1 MEKRIRKIGDCYT
14 KFGLKHTSKS
24 QNTIPD
30 DIRFRNYIVMTPK
43 EKRDMPKNCS
53 FEGGTLEHELVQI
66 HYTENKTLEEA
77 LNFDSVQDRINNYSP
92 VDEKD
97 KIKFEHIVERLIPVA
112 QNHLDNVG
120 ELPKQKWKAELEYTH
135 WDDRIQTY
143 FLSYVDLIG
152 ETHFGDIKNVFGTL
166 VKTKAGYSYTKKKC
180 PLVPFHSDC
189 LQIALYQKLLPKL
202 KPFLTYAS
210 DSDKRIF
217 TPENCTELRP
227 ESLEHYYNELVLYQ
241 RCWEKKLE
249 LADGNIETLAL
260 LSKPDFS
267 ELRKNS
273 FWWKGT
279 DPAVIKRFKGHYGF

>member
-53 FEGGTLEHELVQI
+53 FEGGTLEHELVQM

-77 LNFDSVQDRINNYSP
+77 KASEIIQDRINNYSP

-112 QNHLDNVG
+112 QNHLDNIG

-135 WDDRIQTY
+135 WDNRIQTY

-166 VKTKAGYSYTKKKC
+166 IKTKSGYSYTKKKC
-180 PLVPFHSDC
+180 PVVPFHSDC

-210 DSDKRIF
+210 CSDKRIF

-227 ESLEHYYNELVLYQ
+227 ESLEHYYDELVLYQ
-241 RCWEKKLE
+241 KCWEKKLE

-260 LSKPDFS
+260 LCKPDFS

-279 DPAVIKRFKGHYGF
+279 DPAVVKRFKGYYGF